1 MSNIKEKFDSV
12 SRQFQDLNGLH
23 PGLWPLAPRLLAAV
37 GLCVFVLFVGWWFY
51 WSTQIEEIDLGQQE
65 EQKLKD
71 TYKMKV
77 QQSISL
83 DALKEQRKLVLQYV
97 SRMEKQLPSTAEY
110 AAVLDDINSAA
121 NGRGLSMDIFKPVA
135 ATIKDYYAELPI
147 EIQMVANY
155 HDMAQ
160 FVADVARLPR
170 IVTLNNLTLTV
181 SKDAKKPGIIMDGI
195 AKTYRYLDPEEIAT
209 QAAERKKSK
218 EAKK

>member
-1 MSNIKEKFDSV
+1 MCSCCLSAGGFIGVRS
-12 SRQFQDLNGLH
+12 
-23 PGLWPLAPRLLAAV
+23 
-37 GLCVFVLFVGWWFY
+37 Y
-51 WSTQIEEIDLGQQE
+51 
-65 EQKLKD
+65 KL
-71 TYKMKV
+71 KV

-110 AAVLDDINSAA
+110 AAVLADINSAA
-121 NGRGLSMDIFKPVA
+121 NGRGLNMDIFKPSA

-155 HDMAQ
+155 HDMGQ
-160 FVADVARLPR
+160 FVADVAKLPR
-170 IVTLNNLTLTV
+170 IVTLNNLSFSV

-195 AKTYRYLDPEEIAT
+195 AKTYRYLDPEEIAA

-218 EAKK
+218 EVKK

>member
-1 MSNIKEKFDSV
+1 MSNIKEKFEAIAG
-12 SRQFQDLNGLH
+12 QFQDLGGLH
-23 PGLWPLAPRLLAAV
+23 PGLWPLVPRILSAI

-51 WSTQIEEIDLGQQE
+51 WSTQLEEIDLGQQE

-71 TYKMKV
+71 TFKSKV

-121 NGRGLSMDIFKPVA
+121 NGRGLSMDIFKPAVA
-135 ATIKDYYAELPI
+135 SIKDYYAELPI

-160 FVADVARLPR
+160 FVADIAKLPR

-181 SKDAKKPGIIMDGI
+181 SKDAKKPGIIMDGV
-195 AKTYRYLDPEEIAT
+195 AKTYRYLDPEEIAA